1 MKHYEDLLLEALH
14 DQDPISLR
22 ALHEARARGDEQQA
36 IQAEVIMLRM
46 QVAALQRTF
55 VALAMT
61 VVQGAPEEA
70 VLKKHL
76 LAATRAPGASG
87 TGGTAT

>member
-36 IQAEVIMLRM
+36 VQAEVVMLRQ
-46 QVAALQRTF
+46 QVAALQRTL
-55 VALAMT
+55 VAIAT
-61 VVQGAPEEA
+61 VVVQGAAEES

-76 LAATRAPGASG
+76 LAATRAPNAHG
-87 TGGTAT
+87 TGGPAT